1 VACVLRAIG
10 AGFDVASF
18 LAESPFRP
26 DAVYRKGDRLFA
38 AMAQG
43 PIRTDS
49 GFNLKVSE
57 AGMDD
62 LPGQIREAIAFLDE
76 HEDELRRLGACE
88 GVEAVGL
95 DFGLRRR
102 DVAAQSDLLPA
113 ELLWRA
119 GALDIDITVSHY
131 EVAPQPD

>member
-1 VACVLRAIG
+1 MSCVLRAIG
-10 AGFDVASF
+10 EAFDVEGF
-18 LAESPFRP
+18 LAESPLRP
-26 DAVYRKGDRLFA
+26 EAVYRKGDRLFA
-38 AMAQG
+38 SVAQS
-43 PIRTDS
+43 PLRSDS
-49 GFNLKVSE
+49 GFNLTVST

-62 LPGQIREAIAFLDE
+62 LAGQVRDAVAFLDE
-76 HEDELRRLGACE
+76 REDELRRLGAYD
-88 GVEAVGL
+88 GVDAVGL

-131 EVAPQPD
+131 AVADQPD

>member
-1 VACVLRAIG
+1 MACVLRAIG
-10 AGFDVASF
+10 EAFDVLAF
-18 LAESPFRP
+18 LAESPLRP
-26 DAVYRKGDRLFA
+26 SAVYRKGEPLFA
-38 AMAQG
+38 AVPQS
-43 PIRTDS
+43 PTRTDS
-49 GFNLKVSE
+49 GFNLAVGT

-62 LPGQIREAIAFLDE
+62 LPGQVREAIAFLDE
-76 HEDELRRLGACE
+76 HEDELRRLGAYE